1 MRMVNVH
8 DYYFQLFQLFL
19 RQLFLICNFQKNRF
33 TQASLCAIIYK
44 LCVKNAK
51 STSAYQQR
59 GIIAEVH
66 GLYLCTDALR
76 TDTPTPAR
84 HTVN

>member
-1 MRMVNVH
+1 MINVH

-33 TQASLCAIIYK
+33 TQASLCAIIHK

-51 STSAYQQR
+51 NASTQKQRKQQR
-59 GIIAEVH
+59 AVRIFVPMLCGRTLRPPRGI
-66 GLYLCTDALR
+66 R
-76 TDTPTPAR
+76 
-84 HTVN
+84 